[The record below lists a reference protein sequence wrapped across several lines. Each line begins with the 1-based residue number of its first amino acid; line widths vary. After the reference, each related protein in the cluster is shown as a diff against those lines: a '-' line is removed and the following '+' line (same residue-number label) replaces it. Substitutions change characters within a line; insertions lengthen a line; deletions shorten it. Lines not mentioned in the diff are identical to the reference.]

1 MKALLLLALA
11 VLCLSAPDLNSQIP
25 TDQRIVEVY
34 GDHLEPIRQAD
45 PQRFADIEK
54 MLSLRFE
61 IRKLKM
67 EAGEKF
73 PRLSQVPLFNKYNP
87 SLQRDAAF
95 DPTNFNPLKYDLEFF
110 APTDKVYR
118 VDGSDYILFIKGQKN
133 NL

>member
-1 MKALLLLALA
+1 
-11 VLCLSAPDLNSQIP
+11 
-25 TDQRIVEVY
+25 
-34 GDHLEPIRQAD
+34 
-45 PQRFADIEK
+45 

-73 PRLSQVPLFNKYNP
+73 PRLSQIPLFNKYNP